1 MADLQELFSR
11 LKAQGP
17 NEQATTPIQQQQN
30 TQSSLWASSP
40 PPTPHQP
47 PSVSSPQYTP
57 QVATPD
63 PRHASNVIS
72 PVNPS
77 SQVGTPNPDLNR
89 TNNLLN
95 LLKFNGQPGQKEQTG
110 AMGAFQNAR
119 QSVHIPATVQA
130 RDSVHSRGE
139 GRPMS
144 AADLVNSIQRSSSGS
159 VMTSSAMAGAG
170 AERPDISRSTA
181 NSSTNQQD
189 FLLNLLKQPS
199 KATPVV
205 EQAPQ
210 RSLSHQPDVDNMARE
225 FAQTSIDSSQPH
237 PSEATPVHQFGS
249 PATTPFA
256 APQPTKASKF
266 TYQNPFD
273 QLHSSSPL
281 NKSRPEEQAN
291 QPKKIEILKH
301 DRSTSG
307 ARNGESPAHKSR
319 RVESVRTG
327 SALSD
332 NRSGQ
337 SVSQALEGVGEQ
349 VDKQVEQALADADSK
364 APSTKTATDDE
375 LVVKKE
381 PIPAAEDDVESNWE
395 SSEDTHNQDTK
406 VEVYNF
412 PMKPFVSLQ
421 IKSLKSIRPI
431 RQDNFMVIA
440 QLKKE
445 FDQIDRSLVTASQ
458 THIVYAQVATK
469 KDNGGFRIIR
479 QDSGDHKQVFRSSGE
494 RIFSVQ
500 LCTSPVNGYDVETVL
515 GTGVNGSVFWTSLN
529 KSRGELFP
537 DDDVDANGFIMPP
550 VATAEENTSGSPFKT
565 RAKVSSR
572 HPEYFAVA
580 RGKNIFIIAP
590 NTVKDAAY
598 CDPASRKVNS
608 EKYFGDRSFKINTGK
623 AGKDFCFSED
633 DTVIASLDKN
643 GRFKFWDIRNLLSSA
658 MDTTA
663 GKHDPV
669 DLREPLWQMN
679 AAASGSKPDEKPSV
693 SSIMFLDKERPVVK
707 GSAMRYVIIGF
718 KQNHILQLWD
728 LGLGKAVQEIRLPHE
743 KDSDGI
749 CSISYHPKTGII
761 AVAHPTRNSIYFIH
775 LSAPKYNIP
784 HMEQAKY
791 IAMLARS
798 DPALPKPES
807 TAIMSG
813 LREFSFAKAGQL
825 RSIDMLKTPVEN
837 ASEKNTAEETLFELY
852 VMHSKGVVG
861 VSIKRE
867 DLGWDEHS
875 KMVNPKDALKEG
887 VIDVTDLLQPAK
899 LPTASEPSS
908 SADTLPKQSSKVPAP
923 KKPETPKEPSPVK
936 DIKKEPRKTPTPA
949 PPANGTPRMLSPEPP
964 NRPLPQIPTNPP
976 LMTPD
981 SYSLASARAKSSA
994 SNRSLEDPARKV
1006 IVSPQAA
1013 AAQAATQ
1020 TAVTGHQTEYHS
1032 SLSKHFEQLYAR
1044 IESDKRVQDAAAG
1057 AKQDA
1062 LLRLV
1067 SSTLT
1072 ENVDRSLSSII
1083 ANRIEKDVIP
1093 TLTDVTS
1100 RVCDRKIAELL
1111 PQQLNA
1117 SVSTAMKASLSNTLQ
1132 QALKDKEVHKA
1143 ISEITA
1149 NQVAQRVQ
1157 QQVSAMLQQQLPE
1170 MTTQAAQRMVGNL
1183 ENRFAQYQQSSEA
1196 QRKQDEAKIDELS
1209 SVVRSL
1215 SATLQNMATSQTAFQ
1230 EQILKMQRD
1239 GRGTPSASSAAPTAQ
1254 EPPPPEA
1261 EDEDVARM
1269 TQMLMDGKFEEATIQ
1284 WISSDRQ
1291 ADIFDKLFVRV
1302 NPSYL
1307 QSLSPL
1313 VALTVSAAITS
1324 SFDTHINE
1332 RLDWLEL
1339 VLQQVNVQDADI
1351 MDVAPKIMDVLSQRL
1366 QGAYM
1371 HISEQRPSDPLLKK
1385 ISSINRSVQEV
1396 RRIAS

>member
-17 NEQATTPIQQQQN
+17 NDPATPAQQQQN
-30 TQSSLWASSP
+30 NAQSGIWASSP
-40 PPTPHQP
+40 LPTPHQP

-57 QVATPD
+57 QVSTPD

-77 SQVGTPNPDLNR
+77 SHVGTPNPDLNR
-89 TNNLLN
+89 TSNLLN
-95 LLKFNGQPGQKEQTG
+95 LLKFSSQPGQKEQKEQTG
-110 AMGAFQNAR
+110 AMGALHNAR
-119 QSVHIPATVQA
+119 QSVHLPTTVQA

-139 GRPMS
+139 ARPLS
-144 AADLVNSIQRSSSGS
+144 AADLMNSIQRSSSGS
-159 VMTSSAMAGAG
+159 IMTSSAMAGAG
-170 AERPDISRSTA
+170 AERPDMSRSAA

-189 FLLNLLKQPS
+189 FLLNLLKPKTAS
-199 KATPVV
+199 PAV

-225 FAQTSIDSSQPH
+225 FAQASIATKQPH
-237 PSEATPVHQFGS
+237 SSEATPVHQFGS

-256 APQPTKASKF
+256 APLSTKSSMF
-266 TYQNPFD
+266 SYVNPFD

-319 RVESVRTG
+319 RVESVRTA

-349 VDKQVEQALADADSK
+349 VDKQVEQALADADLK

-375 LVVKKE
+375 LVVKKD
-381 PIPAAEDDVESNWE
+381 PIPAADDDVESNWE
-395 SSEDTHNQDTK
+395 SSEDTHKEDGK

-421 IKSLKSIRPI
+421 IKPLKSVRPI

-529 KSRGELFP
+529 KSRAELFP
-537 DDDVDANGFIMPP
+537 DDDVDANGFIMPS

-572 HPEYFAVA
+572 HPEYFAIA

-590 NTVKDAAY
+590 NTAKDAAY
-598 CDPASRKVNS
+598 CDPGSRKVNS
-608 EKYFGDRSFKINTGK
+608 EKYFGHRSFKINTGK

-749 CSISYHPKTGII
+749 CSISYHSKTGII

-837 ASEKNTAEETLFELY
+837 ASEKNTAGETLFELY

-867 DLGWDEHS
+867 DLGWDENS
-875 KMVNPKDALKEG
+875 KMLNPKDALKEG

-899 LPTASEPSS
+899 LPVGSEPSS
-908 SADTLPKQSSKVPAP
+908 SADTLTKQSSKAPAP
-923 KKPETPKEPSPVK
+923 KKHETPKEPSPAK

-964 NRPLPQIPTNPP
+964 NKPLPQIPTNPP

-994 SNRSLEDPARKV
+994 SNRSLEKV

-1020 TAVTGHQTEYHS
+1020 TAVTGDQTEYHA

-1083 ANRIEKDVIP
+1083 ANRIESDVIP

-1117 SVSTAMKASLSNTLQ
+1117 SVATAMKASLSNTLQ
-1132 QALKDKEVHKA
+1132 QALRDKEVHKA

-1149 NQVAQRVQ
+1149 NHVAQRVQ
-1157 QQVSAMLQQQLPE
+1157 QQVSVMLQQQLPE
-1170 MTTQAAQRMVGNL
+1170 MTTQAAQRMVGDL
-1183 ENRFAQYQQSSEA
+1183 ENRFAQYQQTSEA
-1196 QRKQDEAKIDELS
+1196 QRKQDGVKIDELS
-1209 SVVRSL
+1209 TVVRSL

-1239 GRGTPSASSAAPTAQ
+1239 GRGTPSASSAALTAP
-1254 EPPPPEA
+1254 EPPPEA
-1261 EDEDVARM
+1261 EDEDVTRM

-1302 NPSYL
+1302 KPSYL

-1324 SFDTHINE
+1324 SFDTYINE
-1332 RLDWLEL
+1332 RLDWLER

-1371 HISEQRPSDPLLKK
+1371 AISEERPSDPLLKK
-1385 ISSINRSVQEV
+1385 ISNINRSVQEV

>member
-1 MADLQELFSR
+1 MADLQELYSR

-17 NEQATTPIQQQQN
+17 NEQAATPGQQQQN
-30 TQSSLWASSP
+30 TQSGIWASSP
-40 PPTPHQP
+40 FPTPHQP

-57 QVATPD
+57 QVSTPD

-72 PVNPS
+72 PGNPS
-77 SQVGTPNPDLNR
+77 SHLGTPNPDLTR
-89 TNNLLN
+89 TNHLLN

-110 AMGAFQNAR
+110 AMGALQNAR
-119 QSVHIPATVQA
+119 QSVHIPTTVQA

-139 GRPMS
+139 ARPMS

-159 VMTSSAMAGAG
+159 IMTSSAMAGAG
-170 AERPDISRSTA
+170 AERPDISRSAA

-189 FLLNLLKQPS
+189 FLLNLLKQP
-199 KATPVV
+199 KTATPAV

-210 RSLSHQPDVDNMARE
+210 RSLSHQPDVEDMARE

-237 PSEATPVHQFGS
+237 PNEATPAQQFGS

-266 TYQNPFD
+266 TYANPFD

-307 ARNGESPAHKSR
+307 ARNGDSPEHKSR
-319 RVESVRTG
+319 RVESVRTA
-327 SALSD
+327 SALSS

-364 APSTKTATDDE
+364 APSTKTATDE
-375 LVVKKE
+375 EMVVKKE
-381 PIPAAEDDVESNWE
+381 PIPAAEDDIESNWE

-421 IKSLKSIRPI
+421 IKPIKSIRPI

-458 THIVYAQVATK
+458 THIVYAQGATK

-590 NTVKDAAY
+590 NTAKNATY

-608 EKYFGDRSFKINTGK
+608 EKYFADRSFKINTGK
-623 AGKDFCFSED
+623 AGKDFCFAED

-899 LPTASEPSS
+899 LPTAGEPSS
-908 SADTLPKQSSKVPAP
+908 SADTVAKQSSKAPAP
-923 KKPETPKEPSPVK
+923 KKPETSKETSPAK

-949 PPANGTPRMLSPEPP
+949 PPVNRTPRMLSPEPP

-994 SNRSLEDPARKV
+994 SNRSLEDPVRKV

-1013 AAQAATQ
+1013 AAQAAQAATQ
-1020 TAVTGHQTEYHS
+1020 TAVTGDQTEYHA

-1117 SVSTAMKASLSNTLQ
+1117 SVSTAMRASLSNTLQ

-1157 QQVSAMLQQQLPE
+1157 QQVSAMLHQQLPE

-1239 GRGTPSASSAAPTAQ
+1239 GRGTPASSAAPTAQ
-1254 EPPPPEA
+1254 EPPPEA

-1269 TQMLMDGKFEEATIQ
+1269 TQMLLDGKFEEATIQ
-1284 WISSDRQ
+1284 
-1291 ADIFDKLFVRV
+1291 AHIFDKLFVRV

-1324 SFDTHINE
+1324 TFDTYINE

-1371 HISEQRPSDPLLKK
+1371 NISEQRPSDPLLKK